1 MQAQFIN
8 PRQFGAT
15 APISSPVQTS
25 SYAGEV
31 SKLSASLARLDEEIQ
46 QMENALAPALK
57 PVSYA
62 GEDAADQSVKKAEA
76 PLIDTLETYARHANS
91 MACQVSALRSRLCF

>member
-15 APISSPVQTS
+15 EAGPSPVQTS
-25 SYAGEV
+25 PYAGEV

-57 PVSYA
+57 PVSFT
-62 GEDAADQSVKKAEA
+62 GEDAVGQDVKHATA
-76 PLIDTLETYARHANS
+76 PLIGALEAYALHANS

>member
-62 GEDAADQSVKKAEA
+62 GEDAAGQSVKQTEA

>member
-8 PRQFGAT
+8 PRQLGAT
-15 APISSPVQTS
+15 EAGPSPVQTS
-25 SYAGEV
+25 PYAGEV

-62 GEDAADQSVKKAEA
+62 GEDAAGQDAKQAAA
-76 PLIDTLETYARHANS
+76 PLIDTLETYALHANS